1 MRVVVGRQV
10 GLVLVVAAVAL
21 LAELAVEGLQG
32 LAGGGG
38 LRWGK
43 GLVSLSGG
51 WVSLW
56 VGRGAGRSVQGLTG
70 GILGACC
77 CL

>member
-38 LRWGK
+38 GCWGE
-43 GLVSLSGG
+43 GLVSLFGLGGQLTDCKGAKEEFGVG
-51 WVSLW
+51 WVVLLE
-56 VGRGAGRSVQGLTG
+56 AF
-70 GILGACC
+70 
-77 CL
+77 